1 LGTYAENNASAKCT
15 TCGIGEINGIQG
27 SFSRDD
33 CMNPMINFIM
43 GGLALLLAI
52 FAIIVYMWLGRLR
65 RIAFQRK
72 FRLIRKLTMVYGVVL
87 TTADMITRAVA
98 LLKKMKG
105 SVADQNSFFERFWKP
120 FVVFPLLCLI
130 VIPAVTLMYI
140 LQFSVRIVFNAMV
153 LWRAYKRFEGI
164 EFTTDFLNPFLRE
177 VGDFL
182 NRKGVFRALSEAL
195 DLVLSVL
202 SRFSIDLN
210 AVKVS
215 CPGAQSPLYLL
226 TDMIIVAVVIFVIE
240 SDVHVFWTMMI
251 SPAMGKIKSLAFSGQ
266 YFVRNRLSTCFYIAV
281 ATFITYIPSPSS
293 LVQYAMGFVVIRKFF
308 NWEGSAG
315 GTWVVRD
322 LNCDGATGFPIDSI
336 LANLSAVCF
345 VIVLPAGKKHTS
357 LH

>member
-1 LGTYAENNASAKCT
+1 
-15 TCGIGEINGIQG
+15 
-27 SFSRDD
+27 
-33 CMNPMINFIM
+33 MNPMINFIM
-43 GGLALLLAI
+43 GGLALLLAT
-52 FAIIVYMWLGRLR
+52 FAIVVYMWLGRLR

-105 SVADQNSFFERFWKP
+105 SVANQNSFFERFWKP

-153 LWRAYKRFEGI
+153 LWRAYKRLEGL

-195 DLVLSVL
+195 DIVLSVL
-202 SRFSIDLN
+202 STFSIDLN

-226 TDMIIVAVVIFVIE
+226 TDMIIVAVVIVVIE

-251 SPAMGKIKSLAFSGQ
+251 TPVMGKIKGLAFSGQ

-281 ATFITYIPSPSS
+281 ATSITYIPSPSS

-308 NWEGSAG
+308 NWDGSAG

-322 LNCDGATGFPIDSI
+322 VNCDGATGFPIDSI
-336 LANLSAVCF
+336 LAHASAVCF